1 MGRVLTI
8 ILTSEQ
14 EEELVITHKKSDKHI
29 LRQRCQMVLLKA
41 SGRKTS
47 DICKIVGIKSQNQI
61 NRWIRRYKND
71 YANLGIA
78 VLHKAEGQ
86 GRKPIFDKQ
95 KEAEF
100 IQALVKTERQKLE
113 NAKLILEKE
122 LNKSFNIKTLK
133 NFLKVLAGDTN
144 A

>member
-8 ILTSEQ
+8 SLTSAQ
-14 EEELVITHKKSDKHI
+14 ETELINHHKKSDNHVF
-29 LRQRCQMVLLKA
+29 RQRCQMVLLKA

-47 DICKIVGIKSQNQI
+47 DICKILGVKNQNQV
-61 NRWIRRYKND
+61 NRWIRRYKNE
-71 YANLGIA
+71 YTTFGMA
-78 VLHKAEGQ
+78 VLCNAEGQ

-95 KEAEF
+95 KEADF
-100 IQALVKTERQKLE
+100 IQQVVKTERQKLE
-113 NAKLILEKE
+113 NAKIILEKE

-133 NFLKVLAGDTN
+133 NFLKTLTGDTN